1 MIIAVNFSKINNE
14 RINNNLISVVTG
26 NTGFLNRRFASN
38 FIPLPPFQVP
48 AVGSTAP
55 DFGLPQIGNDHKVQL
70 SGYRGKQPVV
80 LAFTRIFTEK
90 LFCPYCYP
98 HIQDLKERYQDI
110 RDKGA
115 ELLMITSTDPIQ
127 SQEIVDQLSLPYP
140 FLYDPDCQVF
150 RRYGVGQALGAPL
163 PAQFLINREGHIT
176 FRHLFSF
183 VDGNASTDEIL
194 AELDKLAEE

>member
-1 MIIAVNFSKINNE
+1 M
-14 RINNNLISVVTG
+14 TG
-26 NTGFLNRRFASN
+26 NTGLFNRRFASN

-55 DFGLPQIGNDHKVQL
+55 DFSLPIVGGGDNVKL
-70 SGYRGKQPVV
+70 SDYRNKQPLV

-98 HIQDLKERYQDI
+98 HIQDLKKRYQEFK
-110 RDKGA
+110 DKGA
-115 ELLMITSTDPIQ
+115 ELLMIASTDPVQ
-127 SQEIVDQLSLPYP
+127 SQQIVEQLSLPYP
-140 FLYDPDCQVF
+140 FLYDRDCSIF

-163 PAQFLINREGHIT
+163 PAQFIVNSDGRIA

-183 VDGNASTDEIL
+183 TDGNAETDTIL
-194 AELDKLAEE
+194 KELDKLSAK